1 MAHFVDALAN
11 SLPDLAILVI
21 SAIAFSLFGGGIAL
35 ASNWLWFRH
44 WEEHSPYEEKLGD
57 TAHVSLLGFAAFV
70 LALLITNGVSNL
82 SKTEENVRKEALSV
96 HRLSR
101 ELDALGPSAHDA
113 KQALGA
119 YRGMSRMTNGRVSP
133 RCRTPSHRW
142 RRRTS
147 MTSGLRFTRFNSEW
161 TRQILLATTLE
172 RNWRRSKLFAYHVS
186 RPRQPTF
193 RNLLDHSSLLRRCGI
208 ILKWPRGPEALR
220 YAGESDPHGRDW
232 PRGRPGN
239 CAQQSVSR
247 GNEHRPGCH
256 SRRAQALDLHRSTYS
271 RGSQRADTKP
281 SQSAPVRLL

>member
-119 YRGMSRMTNGRVSP
+119 YARDVADDEWPRLAALPNALSPLAQKNLDDLWAKIHALQLGMDSSNPARDDLGAELAQIETLRVSRIAAATANIP
-133 RCRTPSHRW
+133 KIFW
-142 RRRTS
+142 I
-147 MTSGLRFTRFNSEW
+147 
-161 TRQILLATTLE
+161 ILLFFVAAASFLSGREAPKRFGMQVNLIHMAAIGLAVGLVIALNNPFRGQTSIDPAVIRDAL
-172 RNWRRSKLFAYHVS
+172 KL
-186 RPRQPTF
+186 
-193 RNLLDHSSLLRRCGI
+193 
-208 ILKWPRGPEALR
+208 
-220 YAGESDPHGRDW
+220 
-232 PRGRPGN
+232 
-239 CAQQSVSR
+239 
-247 GNEHRPGCH
+247 
-256 SRRAQALDLHRSTYS
+256 
-271 RGSQRADTKP
+271 
-281 SQSAPVRLL
+281 